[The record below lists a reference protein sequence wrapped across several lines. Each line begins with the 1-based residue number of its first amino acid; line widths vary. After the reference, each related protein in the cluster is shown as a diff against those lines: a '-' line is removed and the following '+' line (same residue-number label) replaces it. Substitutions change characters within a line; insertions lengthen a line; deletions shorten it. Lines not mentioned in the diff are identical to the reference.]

1 MAFVAYRRRK
11 LRRRTAFAIGKPRT
25 QSEMRGQVERHQAFV
40 GHFFNVSKKPRVRI
54 CWPTKPK
61 EAILEAASVPLG
73 GSSVPKRKEPAKELS
88 HQRRFRRRHPEYRE
102 MRDTYRPYKPDSATL
117 LKRDLAGLPQAVP
130 ERPGAP
136 TDQLDEYL
144 RPPAPTNTR
153 WASPTLLRSTV
164 ALESNDWRESY
175 LAGLR
180 AQNNPPPPAPKPSA
194 SGSPRPQPTRPSP
207 SGISAPGF
215 YRSRVE
221 RSNPVLGRARPYMT
235 PALRPEIPVATPP
248 PPRLEDVDEGGGRRR
263 RRMSGPIS
271 RATEECGGG
280 EESTGIVSPG
290 T

>member
-1 MAFVAYRRRK
+1 VAYRRRK

-25 QSEMRGQVERHQAFV
+25 QSEMRGQVERHQAFFGIFDV
-40 GHFFNVSKKPRVRI
+40 LKKPRVRI

-73 GSSVPKRKEPAKELS
+73 GVSVPKHKEPAKELS

-102 MRDTYRPYKPDSATL
+102 MKDTYRPYKPDSATL
-117 LKRDLAGLPQAVP
+117 IKRDLAGLPRAVP
-130 ERPGAP
+130 ERPRAP
-136 TDQLDEYL
+136 TNQWDEYL

-180 AQNNPPPPAPKPSA
+180 AKNNPPPSAPQPSA
-194 SGSPRPQPTRPSP
+194 GESSRPQPTRPSQ

-215 YRSRVE
+215 HRSRIE

-235 PALRPEIPVATPP
+235 PALRPEMPVATPP
-248 PPRLEDVDEGGGRRR
+248 PPPSRGRGRGRGEAPPEDEW
-263 RRMSGPIS
+263 PYF
-271 RATEECGGG
+271 
-280 EESTGIVSPG
+280 
-290 T
+290 